1 MSSLSRRGFLER
13 GSLAAAAL
21 AAGSLGARRSW
32 SEAMSRPSLL
42 SEFGYGDVSISSD
55 LHESQLMNTHSVL
68 MGLSD
73 DSLLKPLRQMSG
85 LEAPGEDLG
94 GWYHYNPDYVNS
106 RDGDNG
112 FAPACT
118 FGQWVSALA
127 RVYAITGDQ
136 ATREKVLRL
145 NKLYAQTISA
155 DFYVNNHFPAYVYD
169 KLLLGLLD
177 SHTHVRDPDAMAIL
191 EQTTKTALPH
201 LPGRAIEHNV
211 RWRTDRDPNDPSWT
225 WDESYTCPENM
236 FLAYQRGA
244 GRQYYDLGLQY
255 LDDKTWFDPLSR
267 NEDVLT
273 GRHAYS
279 YVNSLSS
286 AMMAFMVAGSQKHL
300 HAAQNGFAMLQGQ
313 SYATGGWGPDEQL
326 RAPGSDDLYA
336 SLANTHHSFETP
348 CGSYAHFKVTRYLL
362 RATRDAR
369 YGDSMERTMYNTV
382 LGAKPL
388 EVNGDNFYYADYNF
402 DGKRVYKQ
410 KEARWA
416 CCSGTLP
423 QAAADYRINAY
434 FRAPQAVYANL
445 YIPSTLRWTEN
456 GAALS
461 LTQRSDYPFEGQVTF
476 TVTSSQPTELELHFR
491 IPVWAEGASIF
502 ANGVLQKGLAV
513 AGQFAAL
520 RREWKTGDRI
530 ELELPLKMRLE
541 AIDARHTETVA
552 LLRGPL
558 VLLAVKQQQRDPLP
572 QVSREQLLAAR
583 RVSDRAWEV
592 NAADRTV
599 TMLPFTSL
607 GERPYTT
614 YVKVS

>member
-1 MSSLSRRGFLER
+1 
-13 GSLAAAAL
+13 
-21 AAGSLGARRSW
+21 
-32 SEAMSRPSLL
+32 MSRPSLL

-177 SHTHVRDPDAMAIL
+177 SHTHVKDPDAMAIL

-267 NEDVLT
+267 NENVLA
-273 GRHAYS
+273 GRHAYR

-286 AMMAFMVAGSQKHL
+286 AMMAFMVAGSQTHL

-423 QAAADYRINAY
+423 QVAADYRINAY

-558 VLLAVKQQQRDPLP
+558 VLLAVKQQQSDPLP

>member
-1 MSSLSRRGFLER
+1 
-13 GSLAAAAL
+13 
-21 AAGSLGARRSW
+21 
-32 SEAMSRPSLL
+32 MSRPSLL

-267 NEDVLT
+267 NENVLA

-300 HAAQNGFAMLQGQ
+300 HAAQNAFAMLQGQ

-423 QAAADYRINAY
+423 QVAADYRINAY

-558 VLLAVKQQQRDPLP
+558 VLLAVKQQQSDPLP